1 MIQLTS
7 VFKKYVIKK
16 GFFKRTIEEI
26 PALTDVSLTIQDKE
40 CIGLIGLNGAGKSTL
55 LKVVL
60 GILKPDRGDA
70 LLFGKNAVDYREQNM
85 KEIGVVFGQRSQL
98 RWDVT
103 PLDAYLLNKAL
114 YKIDEEEF
122 DNLLNKYAELL
133 DVKVFWDRPVRTLS
147 LGQKM
152 RADILASLL
161 HKPKLLILDEPTIGL
176 DVVSKRKI
184 IDLIIKLKEEMTI
197 IFTSHQ
203 LQDVYE
209 VCDRFIVLNH
219 GKILLDN
226 NKEQVKEKI
235 GYVTMNLTLSE
246 KGLELEH
253 LSSNTSIEKF
263 NDYEYQI
270 KDIPKHKLTE
280 YVNILFSKNQI
291 VHFEIKESDL
301 ESLLIEFGKE
311 L

>member
-253 LSSNTSIEKF
+253 LSSDTSIEKF

>member
-280 YVNILFSKNQI
+280 YVNILFSK
-291 VHFEIKESDL
+291 KSDC
-301 ESLLIEFGKE
+301 SF
-311 L
+311 